1 MSINVKN
8 KTLVDWIQQKRDCRR
23 ASCRVYASNLRRI
36 HKEFSDKKFN
46 FDLKWLKADASS
58 ILKKISKL
66 QNVNIARNLM
76 SSALVGFSLLKDE
89 ANIQKYNTVLK
100 ELNEK
105 KNQLQREGIMTVKQQ
120 EVHVNWSRI
129 VALRKLLTK
138 EVRLAQLYKRT
149 KVTQKDFNKIQR
161 AFVLSLY
168 TLLPPVRLDFAD
180 LEFISPADFDKAED
194 KTEKNYLVMARG
206 GYKIYWNHFKTAKH
220 MGEVVVLIKKY
231 SPLLQR
237 LMVTHI
243 RYLKKHWPNNRN
255 LLLTTNLSG
264 ERLTRNALTR
274 FLQRL
279 FKQYFRKNISSTA
292 LRRTFL
298 SHKYDKSVI
307 QEQEDEHRLMHHSR
321 KTAIADYIRVNKAL

>member
-1 MSINVKN
+1 
-8 KTLVDWIQQKRDCRR
+8 
-23 ASCRVYASNLRRI
+23 
-36 HKEFSDKKFN
+36 
-46 FDLKWLKADASS
+46 
-58 ILKKISKL
+58 
-66 QNVNIARNLM
+66 
-76 SSALVGFSLLKDE
+76 
-89 ANIQKYNTVLK
+89 
-100 ELNEK
+100 
-105 KNQLQREGIMTVKQQ
+105 MTVKQK

-138 EVRLAQLYKRT
+138 EVRLAQLYKRL

-180 LEFISPADFDKAED
+180 LEFVTAAEFDKAED
-194 KTEKNYLVMARG
+194 KTEKNYLVLARG

-220 MGEVVVLIKKY
+220 MGEVVVLVKKH

-237 LMVTHI
+237 LMTTHI
-243 RYLKKHWPNNRN
+243 RYLRKHWPNNRF
-255 LLLTTNLSG
+255 LLLQTNASG
-264 ERLTRNALTR
+264 EKLSRNALTR

-307 QEQEDEHRLMHHSR
+307 REQENEHRMMMHSR
-321 KTAIADYIRVNKAL
+321 KTAVADYIREK

>member
-129 VALRKLLTK
+129 VGLRKLLTK

-321 KTAIADYIRVNKAL
+321 KTAIADYIRVSKDE

>member
-321 KTAIADYIRVNKAL
+321 KTAIADYIRVSKDE

>member
-100 ELNEK
+100 ELNAK

-243 RYLKKHWPNNRN
+243 KYLKKHWPNNRN

-321 KTAIADYIRVNKAL
+321 QTAIADYIRVKKDE